1 MSEMQSC
8 RSDEG
13 KIVGLVDACIGIHRF
28 LAESD
33 LSLPDVQEALA
44 DMFMDPDFL
53 KIQEAGLRAVR
64 MVEAREGLT
73 S

>member
-13 KIVGLVDACIGIHRF
+13 KIVGLVDACIGIHWF